1 MPMPRA
7 QSLVVILGSC
17 CLAMSTSLEA
27 AAPSRAWTWAE
38 IAESED
44 CLVVV
49 YGEVYNFS
57 DHSTR
62 SEQKGGRTFFE
73 WHPGGAAVVEKWC
86 GQDGSNAFAAA
97 GPPHH
102 AGAVA
107 EKGYGPLV
115 VGTLDTR
122 SHRARSAQPGGAVA
136 EVPAAEE
143 DLGWREDVGRHS
155 WFHYHSVAAK
165 FPENA
170 TAVDVAAMQGLV
182 ASLRLY
188 PCETCRNALLGGE
201 LDEAGPIPND
211 RPGVVRWWCELHN
224 IVNRDV
230 GKPQY
235 PCDVAALDAQ
245 YRTTCDV
252 CIGDPEAKAA
262 DTFLGF

>member
-1 MPMPRA
+1 M
-7 QSLVVILGSC
+7 I
-17 CLAMSTSLEA
+17 
-27 AAPSRAWTWAE
+27 
-38 IAESED
+38 
-44 CLVVV
+44 
-49 YGEVYNFS
+49 
-57 DHSTR
+57 TR
-62 SEQKGGRTFFE
+62 
-73 WHPGGAAVVEKWC
+73 WC
-86 GQDGSNAFAAA
+86 GQDASNAFAAA

-115 VGTLDTR
+115 VGALDTR
-122 SHRARSAQPGGAVA
+122 SHRARSAQPGAA
-136 EVPAAEE
+136 AAAPAE
-143 DLGWREDVGRHS
+143 DLGWREDVGRQS

-165 FPENA
+165 YPENA
-170 TAVDVAAMQGLV
+170 TAIDFAAMQGLV

-201 LDEAGPIPND
+201 LDEVGPIPED
-211 RPGVVRWWCELHN
+211 RAGVVRWWCELHN
-224 IVNRDV
+224 VVNRDV

-235 PCDVAALDAQ
+235 PCDIGALDAQ